1 MLNNLTS
8 TKTVYVQHTRKGWDE
23 RALLRLAGY
32 NDLVNRG
39 MALCSRHM
47 PRSLLEV
54 SHSPLRTRVLTL
66 KFVPSG
72 F

>member
-23 RALLRLAGY
+23 RALLRLADY

-39 MALCSRHM
+39 MSLCSRHM
-47 PRSLLEV
+47 PRSLLEA
-54 SHSPLRTRVLTL
+54 SHSLENSCLTL